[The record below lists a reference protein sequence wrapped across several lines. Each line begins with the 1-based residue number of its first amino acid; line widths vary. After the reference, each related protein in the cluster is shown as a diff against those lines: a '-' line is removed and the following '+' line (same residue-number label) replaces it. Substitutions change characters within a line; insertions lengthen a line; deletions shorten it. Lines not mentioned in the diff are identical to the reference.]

1 MGIAL
6 LVGILGPILAV
17 VSAYWSRTVGLVAVT
32 LVLLVVWAL
41 ACRLLPRQI
50 ANLVGYTILTRASS
64 PSLRSALQYFYTASP
79 ECLPDGPHFSY
90 TYYLTYNGIIGELFM
105 LTAILVYQAYLS
117 QWSYRSVLFFTLV
130 LSCGSRFVDV
140 ALVLRWNIT
149 VLGIPDAL
157 FFVLGS
163 SMFESLTSMLHLMP
177 FGAIV
182 GKLCPRG
189 TETATFA
196 FIAGV
201 SSFST
206 TLGSLL
212 GSAMMDAV
220 GLKTTLRPTNT
231 THTTNHNTTAITVEE
246 EGSSSGSSNDE
257 PLQQHCDFTS
267 LPLLIVGL
275 AIILPIV
282 VGVPAIQLLIPDA
295 LQSEGLVP
303 ESGWQELNQDDDEDR
318 DDEDEDCEDSERP
331 SEVNNVELG
340 GNNTHQLC

>member
-32 LVLLVVWAL
+32 VVLVVVWVL
-41 ACRLLPRQI
+41 ACHLLPRPL
-50 ANLVGYTILTRASS
+50 ANVVGYTILTRASS

-79 ECLPDGPHFSY
+79 DCLPDGPHFSY

-117 QWSYRSVLFFTLV
+117 HWSYRSVLFFTLI

-220 GLKTTLRPTNT
+220 GLKTTLRPINT
-231 THTTNHNTTAITVEE
+231 THTTRTNTTTAS
-246 EGSSSGSSNDE
+246 SSSGSSNDE

-303 ESGWQELNQDDDEDR
+303 ESGWQELNQDDDED
-318 DDEDEDCEDSERP
+318 EDGEDSERP
-331 SEVNNVELG
+331 SEVNNVELE